1 MSQLSQTLSTLRKK
15 NNLTQEEFGAKLG
28 VSAQSVSKWENSIS
42 MPDIC
47 LLPMIAETLGVS
59 IDELFGI
66 ENPSFKKTTDD
77 FPEEIHK
84 RIFEDIASWFD
95 ETDSSDVLKKY
106 DEKLKDAASVVFTR
120 KGAVFENNGIGVVFP
135 KSPEE
140 ALKLLKDEGAMS
152 FLLLL
157 SDSSVLTTLHYL
169 AKTKQFTTVASLSGK
184 CGMSEEEV
192 HTALTKLQEYQLVNH
207 QAINLED
214 ETLEVWRIQRTHVI
228 LFVCAIMEIA
238 RHASKPGDRYFCYH
252 GDSSWCY

>member
-95 ETDSSDVLKKY
+95 EKDSSDVLKQY
-106 DEKLKDAASVVFTR
+106 DDEKLKDAASVVFTR
-120 KGAVFENNGIGVVFP
+120 KGAVFENNGIGIVFP
-135 KSPEE
+135 QSPEE

-157 SDSSVLTTLHYL
+157 KNQIIIKCHQTL
-169 AKTKQFTTVASLSGK
+169 FR
-184 CGMSEEEV
+184 
-192 HTALTKLQEYQLVNH
+192 KLQQY
-207 QAINLED
+207 
-214 ETLEVWRIQRTHVI
+214 
-228 LFVCAIMEIA
+228 
-238 RHASKPGDRYFCYH
+238 
-252 GDSSWCY
+252 